1 MNYHSRTDYR
11 TIMKL
16 KSLNPAKNYEVIG
29 EVSIST
35 SRDIEIAVKK
45 ARQAA
50 PGWAETPI
58 EKRVEFARK
67 LKDLIL
73 KDKEEIAKLITNEV
87 GKPIRES
94 RDDIDFDQRYL
105 DYFINQGPKI
115 LAEKIVFE
123 DDKSIGKIVF
133 EPYGVAAVISPW
145 NFPIGMPIWGIVPNF
160 IAGNTVV
167 FKPSEETPLVGQ
179 KLADLIVETNLPNGV
194 FNIIYG
200 NGKVGAKLIGS
211 DIDLVWFTGSTKVG
225 QEIYKKAGKK
235 FIKAILELGG
245 SSPAIVFQD
254 IDIDS
259 AVEEIFTARFL
270 NCGQVCTAIK
280 RLFIEEKIFDE
291 FVEKLKARVEK
302 VKIGNPMGENT
313 EMGSLV
319 SQKQLD
325 LLEEQ
330 VLDAKEKG
338 AKIIIGGKRPDGLN
352 GAYYLP
358 TILTNI
364 KKNMRVYK
372 EEVFG
377 PVLPVMP
384 FRNAKEA
391 IELANDTIYGLSA
404 EIYTKDKDLAES
416 IAKKIK
422 TGTVAINTDNYFKP
436 ECPFGGYKK
445 SGIGR
450 EMGEYGIQEFTQ
462 IKHIHIKK

>member
-1 MNYHSRTDYR
+1 
-11 TIMKL
+11 MKL
-16 KSLNPAKNYEVIG
+16 KSLNPAKNYEAIG
-29 EVSIST
+29 EVEIST
-35 SRDIEIAVKK
+35 FRDIAKAVEK
-45 ARQAA
+45 AREATSL
-50 PGWAETPI
+50 WAKTPI
-58 EKRVEFARK
+58 EKRAEFVRK

-73 KDKEEIAKLITNEV
+73 KDKENIARLITQEV

-123 DDKSIGKIVF
+123 DEKSVGKIVF
-133 EPYGVAAVISPW
+133 EPYGVAVVISPW
-145 NFPIGMPIWGIVPNF
+145 NFPIGMPIWGIVPNL

-179 KLADLIVETNLPNGV
+179 KLADLIAKTNLPEGV
-194 FNIIYG
+194 FNIIHG
-200 NGKVGAKLIGS
+200 DGKVGAKLIDS

-245 SSPAIVFQD
+245 SSPAIILADAD
-254 IDIDS
+254 IES
-259 AVEEIFTARFL
+259 AVGEIFTARFL

-280 RLFIEEKIFDE
+280 RLFVAEQIFKE
-291 FVEKLKARVEK
+291 FVEKLKIRVEK
-302 VKIGNPMGENT
+302 VKIGDPMDEST
-313 EMGSLV
+313 DMGSMV
-319 SQKQLD
+319 SKKQLD
-325 LLEEQ
+325 LLEKQ
-330 VLDAKEKG
+330 VSDAMKKG
-338 AKIIIGGKRPDGLN
+338 AKVIIGGKRPDGLN

-358 TILTNI
+358 TLLTSI

-377 PVLPVMP
+377 PVLPIIP
-384 FRNAKEA
+384 FKNKEEV

-404 EIYTKDKDLAES
+404 EIYTKDKNLAEN
-416 IAKKIK
+416 IARKIK
-422 TGTVAINTDNYFKP
+422 AGTVAINTDSYFKP

-450 EMGEYGIQEFTQ
+450 EMGEYGLQEFAQ
-462 IKHIHIKK
+462 IKHIHLKK